1 MNESYRLG
9 EQSII
14 AHLQRLANGASTAE
28 LDVAALPTE
37 LRAVGEQLQKTLAV
51 LQQERQLLERSA
63 YIDSLTNLGNRGG
76 LDRHVDQLWLKGTPF
91 TCAYIDIDH
100 LKHCNDKFGHAEGNR
115 YILGICRALTEAM
128 EHDEMLFR
136 IGGDEFVLVSP
147 TTGEAELEQRLERT
161 RTDLVEATSDGKAP
175 MIASFSFGCSH
186 VDPLAGDTRR
196 QMTMDADRKMYR
208 YKLMHRVQQ
217 PKEDNAP
224 MRPIADQLPCNDR
237 VFQAISMSS
246 ETRYPFILN
255 LDTGES
261 QWSVNAVRDFGL
273 PSQHPYNSLDMWLA
287 RVHPEDRDNV
297 HAELDMVING
307 TWHFH
312 YMQYRVMD
320 ATGAYVLCDCTGYRL
335 DGTDTEPNM
344 YVGMIINRSLADTT
358 DSVTG
363 LGDVHAL
370 VNAIG
375 EMRRVPRE
383 AGFIAIKIDDIAE
396 VNARFGFDAGDRV
409 LAESA
414 ACLMD
419 CSRGKGRL
427 FRSTGPTFVAL
438 FDDLDPEETNAIAE
452 EIERFLGSPVLIGSL
467 EYQPPIRV
475 ATLHLDAVDRQPVSI
490 LNELKALLK
499 EAPQVPGTKLD

>member
-1 MNESYRLG
+1 
-9 EQSII
+9 
-14 AHLQRLANGASTAE
+14 
-28 LDVAALPTE
+28 
-37 LRAVGEQLQKTLAV
+37 
-51 LQQERQLLERSA
+51 
-63 YIDSLTNLGNRGG
+63 
-76 LDRHVDQLWLKGTPF
+76 
-91 TCAYIDIDH
+91 
-100 LKHCNDKFGHAEGNR
+100 
-115 YILGICRALTEAM
+115 
-128 EHDEMLFR
+128 
-136 IGGDEFVLVSP
+136 
-147 TTGEAELEQRLERT
+147 
-161 RTDLVEATSDGKAP
+161 
-175 MIASFSFGCSH
+175 
-186 VDPLAGDTRR
+186 
-196 QMTMDADRKMYR
+196 MTMDADRKMYR

-217 PKEDNAP
+217 PKDNDVP
-224 MRPIADQLPCNDR
+224 QHPIVDQLPCNDR

-261 QWSVNAVRDFGL
+261 QWSVNAVRDFDL

-297 HAELDMVING
+297 RSELDMVVNG
-307 TWHFH
+307 AWHFH

-363 LGDVHAL
+363 LGDIHAL

-375 EMRRVPRE
+375 EMRRVARK
-383 AGFIAIKIDDIAE
+383 ASMVAIKIDDIAQ

-427 FRSTGPTFVAL
+427 FRSTGPMFVAL
-438 FDDLDPEETNAIAE
+438 FDEFDPEEIDAIAE
-452 EIERFLGSPVLIGSL
+452 EIERFLGSPVLLGSF
-467 EYQPPIRV
+467 EYQPPLRV

-490 LNELKALLK
+490 LNELNALIK
-499 EAPQVPGTKLD
+499 EAVQVPGTKLD

>member
-14 AHLQRLANGASTAE
+14 TYLQRLANGVSTAE
-28 LDVAALPTE
+28 LDIAALPTE
-37 LRAVGEQLQKTLAV
+37 LRGIGEQLQKTHAI
-51 LQQERQLLERSA
+51 LQQERQLLERST

-76 LDRHVDQLWLKGTPF
+76 LDHHVDQLWRKGDPF

-100 LKHCNDKFGHAEGNR
+100 LKHCNDIFGHAEGNR
-115 YILGICRALTEAM
+115 YILSICRALSETM
-128 EHDEMLFR
+128 EHDELLFR
-136 IGGDEFVLVSP
+136 IGGDEFVLIAPAASE
-147 TTGEAELEQRLERT
+147 TELEQRLEQT
-161 RTDLVEATSDGKAP
+161 RAGLIETTSDGKAP
-175 MIASFSFGCSH
+175 MIASFSFGCSR
-186 VDPLAGDTRR
+186 VDPLVGDTRR

-217 PKEDNAP
+217 PEDGNTP
-224 MRPIADQLPCNDR
+224 QRPVADHLPCNDR
-237 VFQAISMSS
+237 VFQALSMSS

-297 HAELDMVING
+297 RAELDMVING

-320 ATGAYVLCDCTGYRL
+320 ATEAYVLCDCTGYRL

-363 LGDVHAL
+363 LGDIHAL

-375 EMRRVPRE
+375 EMRRVARK
-383 AGFIAIKIDDIAE
+383 AGLVAIKIDDIAQ

-427 FRSTGPTFVAL
+427 FRSTGPMFVAL
-438 FDDLDPEETNAIAE
+438 FDEFDPEETDAIAE

-490 LNELKALLK
+490 LNELKALLE

>member
-9 EQSII
+9 EQSIVTY
-14 AHLQRLANGASTAE
+14 LQRLANGVSSAE

-37 LRAVGEQLQKTLAV
+37 LRGIGEQLQKTHAI
-51 LQQERQLLERSA
+51 LQQERQLLECSA
-63 YIDSLTNLGNRGG
+63 HIDPLTNLGNRGG
-76 LDRHVDQLWLKGTPF
+76 LDRHADRLWRKGDSF
-91 TCAYIDIDH
+91 TCAYVDIDH
-100 LKHCNDKFGHAEGNR
+100 LKHCNDVFGHAEGNR
-115 YILGICRALTEAM
+115 YILRICRALSETM
-128 EHDEMLFR
+128 EHDELLFR
-136 IGGDEFVLVSP
+136 IGGDEFVLISP
-147 TTGEAELEQRLERT
+147 TTSETELEQRLEQVRT
-161 RTDLVEATSDGKAP
+161 NLIEATSDGKAP
-175 MIASFSFGCSH
+175 MIASFSFGCSR

-217 PKEDNAP
+217 PEGNGTQQHP
-224 MRPIADQLPCNDR
+224 VADRLPCNDR

-261 QWSVNAVRDFGL
+261 QWSVNAVRDFDL
-273 PSQHPYNSLDMWLA
+273 PSQHPFNSVDMWLA

-297 HAELDMVING
+297 RSELDMVVNG
-307 TWHFH
+307 SWHFH

-320 ATGAYVLCDCTGYRL
+320 ATGTYVLCDCTGYRL

-344 YVGMIINRSLADTT
+344 YVGIIINRSLADTT

-375 EMRRVPRE
+375 EMRRVPHE
-383 AGFIAIKIDDIAE
+383 AGFITIKIDDIAK

-414 ACLMD
+414 ACLME

-438 FDDLDPEETNAIAE
+438 FDDLNPEAIDEIAD

-475 ATLHLDAVDRQPVSI
+475 ASLHLDGVDRQPVSI
-490 LNELKALLK
+490 LNELKALLR
-499 EAPQVPGTKLD
+499 EAVQVPGTKLD

>member
-1 MNESYRLG
+1 MNESYRMG

-28 LDVAALPTE
+28 LDVDALPTE

-76 LDRHVDQLWLKGTPF
+76 LDRHVNQLWRKGAPF

-115 YILGICRALTEAM
+115 YILGICRALTETM

-297 HAELDMVING
+297 RAELDMVING

-320 ATGAYVLCDCTGYRL
+320 ATGKYVLCDCTGYRL

-363 LGDVHAL
+363 LGDIHAL

-375 EMRRVPRE
+375 EMRRVARK
-383 AGFIAIKIDDIAE
+383 ASLVAIKIDEIAR

-427 FRSTGPTFVAL
+427 FRSTGPMFVAL
-438 FDDLDPEETNAIAE
+438 FDEFDPEETDAIAE
-452 EIERFLGSPVLIGSL
+452 EIERFLGSPVLFGSF
-467 EYQPPIRV
+467 EYQPPLRV

-490 LNELKALLK
+490 LNELKALLE
-499 EAPQVPGTKLD
+499 EAPQIPGTKLD

>member
-1 MNESYRLG
+1 MNESYRMG

-28 LDVAALPTE
+28 LDVDALPTE

-76 LDRHVDQLWLKGTPF
+76 LDRHVNQLWRKGAPF

-115 YILGICRALTEAM
+115 YILGICRALTETM

-186 VDPLAGDTRR
+186 VDPLAGDSRR

-320 ATGAYVLCDCTGYRL
+320 ATGKYVLCDCTGYRL

-363 LGDVHAL
+363 LGDIHAL

-375 EMRRVPRE
+375 EMRRVARK
-383 AGFIAIKIDDIAE
+383 ASLVAIKIDEIAR

-427 FRSTGPTFVAL
+427 FRSTGPMFVAL
-438 FDDLDPEETNAIAE
+438 FDEFDPEETDAIAE
-452 EIERFLGSPVLIGSL
+452 EIERFLGSPVLFGSF
-467 EYQPPIRV
+467 EYQPPLRV

-490 LNELKALLK
+490 LNELKALLE
-499 EAPQVPGTKLD
+499 EAPQVPGTRLD

>member
-1 MNESYRLG
+1 
-9 EQSII
+9 
-14 AHLQRLANGASTAE
+14 
-28 LDVAALPTE
+28 
-37 LRAVGEQLQKTLAV
+37 
-51 LQQERQLLERSA
+51 
-63 YIDSLTNLGNRGG
+63 
-76 LDRHVDQLWLKGTPF
+76 
-91 TCAYIDIDH
+91 
-100 LKHCNDKFGHAEGNR
+100 
-115 YILGICRALTEAM
+115 
-128 EHDEMLFR
+128 MLFR

-147 TTGEAELEQRLERT
+147 TTSEAELEQRLERV
-161 RTDLVEATSDGKAP
+161 RTDLIEATSDDKVL
-175 MIASFSFGCSH
+175 MISSFSFGCSR
-186 VDPLAGDTRR
+186 VNPLAGDSRR

-217 PKEDNAP
+217 PEKDDALQ
-224 MRPIADQLPCNDR
+224 RPIVDQLPCNDR

-261 QWSVNAVRDFGL
+261 QWSINAVRDFNL
-273 PSQHPYNSLDMWLA
+273 SSQHPFNSVDMWLV

-297 HAELDMVING
+297 RVELDMVING

-320 ATGAYVLCDCTGYRL
+320 ATGTYALCDCTGYRL

-344 YVGMIINRSLADTT
+344 YVGIIINRSLADTT

-363 LGDVHAL
+363 LGDINAL

-375 EMRRVPRE
+375 EMRRVARE
-383 AGFIAIKIDDIAE
+383 AGFIAIKVDDISE
-396 VNARFGFDAGDRV
+396 VKARFGFDAGDRV

-414 ACLMD
+414 ACLME

-427 FRSTGPTFVAL
+427 FRSTGPTFMAL
-438 FDDLDPEETNAIAE
+438 FDDFDPEETDAIAD
-452 EIERFLGSPVLIGSL
+452 EIERFLGSPVLIGPL
-467 EYQPPIRV
+467 EYQPPIRM
-475 ATLHLDAVDRQPVSI
+475 ATLHLDGVDRQPVSI

>member
-9 EQSII
+9 EQSIVTY
-14 AHLQRLANGASTAE
+14 LQRLANGVSSAE

-37 LRAVGEQLQKTLAV
+37 LRGIGEQLQKTHAI
-51 LQQERQLLERSA
+51 LQQERQLLECSA
-63 YIDSLTNLGNRGG
+63 HIDPLTNLGNRGG
-76 LDRHVDQLWLKGTPF
+76 LDHHADRLWRKGDPF
-91 TCAYIDIDH
+91 TCAYVDIDH
-100 LKHCNDKFGHAEGNR
+100 LKHCNDVFGHAEGNR
-115 YILGICRALTEAM
+115 YILRICRALSETM
-128 EHDEMLFR
+128 EHDELLFR
-136 IGGDEFVLVSP
+136 IGGDEFVLISP
-147 TTGEAELEQRLERT
+147 TTSETELEQRLEQVRT
-161 RTDLVEATSDGKAP
+161 NLIEATSDGKAP
-175 MIASFSFGCSH
+175 MIASFSFGCSR

-217 PKEDNAP
+217 PEGNGTQQ
-224 MRPIADQLPCNDR
+224 RPVADRLPCNDR

-261 QWSVNAVRDFGL
+261 QWSVNAVRDFDL
-273 PSQHPYNSLDMWLA
+273 PSQHPFNSVDMWLA

-297 HAELDMVING
+297 RSELDMVVNG
-307 TWHFH
+307 SWHFH

-320 ATGAYVLCDCTGYRL
+320 ATGTYVLCDCTGYRL

-344 YVGMIINRSLADTT
+344 YVGIIINRSLADTT

-370 VNAIG
+370 INAIG
-375 EMRRVPRE
+375 EMRRVPHE
-383 AGFIAIKIDDIAE
+383 AGFITIKIDDIAK

-414 ACLMD
+414 ACLME

-427 FRSTGPTFVAL
+427 FRSMGPTFVAL
-438 FDDLDPEETNAIAE
+438 FDDLNPKAIDEIAD

-467 EYQPPIRV
+467 EYQPPLRV
-475 ATLHLDAVDRQPVSI
+475 ATLHLDGVDRQPVSI
-490 LNELKALLK
+490 LNELKALLR
-499 EAPQVPGTKLD
+499 EAVQVPGTKLD

>member
-1 MNESYRLG
+1 MNESYRMG

-28 LDVAALPTE
+28 LDVDALPTE

-76 LDRHVDQLWLKGTPF
+76 LDRHVNQLWRQGVPF

-115 YILGICRALTEAM
+115 YILGICHALTETM
-128 EHDEMLFR
+128 EHDDLLFR

-186 VDPLAGDTRR
+186 VDPLAGDSRR

-261 QWSVNAVRDFGL
+261 QWSVNAVRDFDL
-273 PSQHPYNSLDMWLA
+273 PSQHPFNSVDMWLA
-287 RVHPEDRDNV
+287 RVHPEDCDNV
-297 HAELDMVING
+297 RAELDMVING

-320 ATGAYVLCDCTGYRL
+320 ATGKYVLCDCTGYRL

-344 YVGMIINRSLADTT
+344 YVGTIINRSLADTT

-383 AGFIAIKIDDIAE
+383 AGFIAIKVDDIAE

>member
-14 AHLQRLANGASTAE
+14 AHLQRLANGTSTAE

-37 LRAVGEQLQKTLAV
+37 LRSIGEQLQKTLAV

-63 YIDSLTNLGNRGG
+63 YVDSLTNLGNRGG

-363 LGDVHAL
+363 LVDVHAL

>member
-1 MNESYRLG
+1 MNELYRLG
-9 EQSII
+9 EQSIV
-14 AHLQRLANGASTAE
+14 AYLQRLANGVSTAE
-28 LDVAALPTE
+28 LNVAALPTE
-37 LRAVGEQLQKTLAV
+37 LRGIGEQLQKTHAI

-63 YIDSLTNLGNRGG
+63 YIDPLTSLGNRGG
-76 LDRHVDQLWLKGTPF
+76 FDRHVQRLWQKCAPF

-100 LKHCNDKFGHAEGNR
+100 LKHCNDVFGHAEGNR
-115 YILGICRALTEAM
+115 YILRICRVLSQMM
-128 EHDEMLFR
+128 EHDDMLFR
-136 IGGDEFVLVSP
+136 VGGDEFILVSP
-147 TTGEAELEQRLERT
+147 TTGETELDQRLEQT
-161 RTDLVEATSDGKAP
+161 RSNLIDATSHGKTS
-175 MIASFSFGCSH
+175 MIASFSFGCSQ
-186 VDPLAGDTRR
+186 VNPLAGDSLR

-217 PKEDNAP
+217 PDETALQ
-224 MRPIADQLPCNDR
+224 RPAFDATLCNDR
-237 VFQAISMSS
+237 VFQALSMSTD
-246 ETRYPFILN
+246 TRYPFILN

-261 QWSVNAVRDFGL
+261 QWSVNAVRDFDL
-273 PSQHPYNSLDMWLA
+273 PSQHPYNSVDMWLA

-297 HAELDMVING
+297 RAELDMVMNG

-320 ATGAYVLCDCTGYRL
+320 ASGKYVLCDCTGYRL
-335 DGTDTEPNM
+335 DGTDSEPNA
-344 YVGMIINRSLADTT
+344 YVGTIINRSLADTT

-370 VNAIG
+370 VGAIG
-375 EMRRVPRE
+375 EMRRVARE
-383 AGFIAIKIDDIAE
+383 AGFITVKVDDIAK

-409 LAESA
+409 LAETA
-414 ACLMD
+414 ACLVE

-438 FDDLDPEETNAIAE
+438 FDNVDPRETDEIAD

-475 ATLHLDAVDRQPVSI
+475 ATLHLDNVDRQPVSI
-490 LNELKALLK
+490 LTELNVLLE
-499 EAPQVPGTKLD
+499 EAVQVPGTKLD

>member
-37 LRAVGEQLQKTLAV
+37 LRAVGEQLQKTLAI

-63 YIDSLTNLGNRGG
+63 YIDPLTNLGNRGG
-76 LDRHVDQLWLKGTPF
+76 LDHHVDQLWRKGDPF

-100 LKHCNDKFGHAEGNR
+100 LKHCNDIFGHAEGNR
-115 YILGICRALTEAM
+115 YILSICRALSETM
-128 EHDEMLFR
+128 EHDELLFR
-136 IGGDEFVLVSP
+136 IGGDEFVLISP
-147 TTGEAELEQRLERT
+147 TTSETELEQRLEQVRT
-161 RTDLVEATSDGKAP
+161 NLIEATSDGKAP
-175 MIASFSFGCSH
+175 MIASFSFGCSS
-186 VDPLAGDTRR
+186 VNPLAGDTRR

-217 PKEDNAP
+217 PEGDGAQQH
-224 MRPIADQLPCNDR
+224 PIADHLPCNDR

-261 QWSVNAVRDFGL
+261 QWSVNAVRDFDL
-273 PSQHPYNSLDMWLA
+273 PSQHPFNSVEMWLA

-297 HAELDMVING
+297 RSELDMVVNG
-307 TWHFH
+307 SWHFH

-320 ATGAYVLCDCTGYRL
+320 ATGTYVLCDCTGYRL

-344 YVGMIINRSLADTT
+344 YVGIIINRSLADTT

-375 EMRRVPRE
+375 EMRRVPRQ
-383 AGFIAIKIDDIAE
+383 AGFITIKIDDVGD

-414 ACLMD
+414 ACLVE

-438 FDDLDPEETNAIAE
+438 FDDLDPDAIDEIAD

-475 ATLHLDAVDRQPVSI
+475 ATLHLDGVDRQPVSI
-490 LNELKALLK
+490 LNELNALIK
-499 EAPQVPGTKLD
+499 EAPQVPGTMLD

>member
-9 EQSII
+9 EQLII
-14 AHLQRLANGASTAE
+14 AYLQRLANGISTAE
-28 LDVAALPTE
+28 LDVAALPAE
-37 LRAVGEQLQKTLAV
+37 LRAVGEQLQKTHAI
-51 LQQERQLLERSA
+51 LQQERQLLERNA
-63 YIDSLTNLGNRGG
+63 YIDPLTNLGNRSG
-76 LDRHVDQLWLKGTPF
+76 LDRHVEQLWRKGDPF

-100 LKHCNDKFGHAEGNR
+100 LKHCNDRFGHAEGNR
-115 YILGICRALTEAM
+115 YILSICRTLSETM

-136 IGGDEFVLVSP
+136 IGGDEFVLISLSANE
-147 TTGEAELEQRLERT
+147 TELEQRLEQVRAG
-161 RTDLVEATSDGKAP
+161 LIEANSDGKAP
-175 MIASFSFGCSH
+175 MIASFSFGCSR

-217 PKEDNAP
+217 PENNDAP
-224 MRPIADQLPCNDR
+224 QRPIVDQLPCNDR

-261 QWSVNAVRDFGL
+261 QWSVNAVRDFDL
-273 PSQHPYNSLDMWLA
+273 PSQHPFNSLDMWLA

-297 HAELDMVING
+297 RAELDMVING

-312 YMQYRVMD
+312 YMQYRVID
-320 ATGAYVLCDCTGYRL
+320 ATGKYALCDCTGYRL
-335 DGTDTEPNM
+335 DGTDTEPSM
-344 YVGMIINRSLADTT
+344 YVGIIVNRSLADTT

-370 VNAIG
+370 
-375 EMRRVPRE
+375 
-383 AGFIAIKIDDIAE
+383 

-438 FDDLDPEETNAIAE
+438 FDELGPEAIDE
-452 EIERFLGSPVLIGSL
+452 ITSDIERFLGSPVLIGSL

-475 ATLHLDAVDRQPVSI
+475 ATLHLNSVDRQPVSI
-490 LNELKALLK
+490 LNELKALLGK
-499 EAPQVPGTKLD
+499 AVQVPGTKLD

>member
-1 MNESYRLG
+1 MNESYRMG

-28 LDVAALPTE
+28 LDVDALPTE

-76 LDRHVDQLWLKGTPF
+76 LDRHVNQLWRKGAPF

-115 YILGICRALTEAM
+115 YILGICRALTETM

-261 QWSVNAVRDFGL
+261 QWSINAVRDFDL

-297 HAELDMVING
+297 RSELDMVVNG
-307 TWHFH
+307 AWHFH

-363 LGDVHAL
+363 LGDIHAL
-370 VNAIG
+370 VNTIG
-375 EMRRVPRE
+375 EMHRVARK
-383 AGFIAIKIDDIAE
+383 ASLVAIKIDEIAR

-438 FDDLDPEETNAIAE
+438 FDEFDPEEIDAIAG

>member
-9 EQSII
+9 EQAII
-14 AHLQRLANGASTAE
+14 THLQRLANGASTDK
-28 LDVAALPTE
+28 LDIAALPTE
-37 LRAVGEQLQKTLAV
+37 LRAIGEQLQKTLAI
-51 LQQERQLLERSA
+51 LQQERELLERSA
-63 YIDSLTNLGNRGG
+63 HIDSLTNLGNRGG

-91 TCAYIDIDH
+91 TCAYINIDH
-100 LKHCNDKFGHAEGNR
+100 LKHCNDRFGHAEGNR
-115 YILGICRALTEAM
+115 YILSICRALTETM
-128 EHDEMLFR
+128 EHDELLFR

-147 TTGEAELEQRLERT
+147 TTDETELEQRLERT
-161 RTDLVEATSDGKAP
+161 RADLIEATSDDKAP
-175 MIASFSFGCSH
+175 MISSFSFGCSR

-217 PKEDNAP
+217 PKDSDAP
-224 MRPIADQLPCNDR
+224 QHPIAEQFPCNDR

-261 QWSVNAVRDFGL
+261 QWSVNAVRDFDL
-273 PSQHPYNSLDMWLA
+273 PSQHPYHSVEMWLA

-297 HAELDMVING
+297 RAELDMVASG

-320 ATGAYVLCDCTGYRL
+320 ATGKYALCDCTGHRL

-344 YVGMIINRSLADTT
+344 YVGIIINRSLADAT

-363 LGDVHAL
+363 LGDIHAQI
-370 VNAIG
+370 NAIG
-375 EMRRVPRE
+375 EMRRVARK
-383 AGFIAIKIDDIAE
+383 AGFIAIKVDDIAE

-438 FDDLDPEETNAIAE
+438 FDELGPEAIDELAS

-475 ATLHLDAVDRQPVSI
+475 ATLHLDGVDRQPVSI
-490 LNELKALLK
+490 LNELKARLK

>member
-1 MNESYRLG
+1 MNESYRMG

-28 LDVAALPTE
+28 LDVDALPTE

-76 LDRHVDQLWLKGTPF
+76 LDRHVNQLWRKGTPF

-217 PKEDNAP
+217 PKDNDVP
-224 MRPIADQLPCNDR
+224 QHPIVDQLPCNDR

-261 QWSVNAVRDFGL
+261 QWSVNAVRDFDL
-273 PSQHPYNSLDMWLA
+273 PSQHPFNSVDMWLA

-297 HAELDMVING
+297 RAELDMVING

-320 ATGAYVLCDCTGYRL
+320 ATGAYALCDCTGYRL

-344 YVGMIINRSLADTT
+344 YVGIIINRSLADTT

-363 LGDVHAL
+363 LGDIHAL

-375 EMRRVPRE
+375 EMRRVARK
-383 AGFIAIKIDDIAE
+383 ASMVAIKIDDIAQ

-427 FRSTGPTFVAL
+427 FRSTGPMFVAL
-438 FDDLDPEETNAIAE
+438 FDEFDPEEIDAIAE

-467 EYQPPIRV
+467 EYQPPLHV

-490 LNELKALLK
+490 LNELKALLGK
-499 EAPQVPGTKLD
+499 VVQVSGTKLD

>member
-1 MNESYRLG
+1 MNESYRMG

-28 LDVAALPTE
+28 LDVDALPTE

-76 LDRHVDQLWLKGTPF
+76 LDRHVNQLWRKGAPF

-115 YILGICRALTEAM
+115 YILGICRALTETM

-261 QWSVNAVRDFGL
+261 QWSINAVRDFDL

-297 HAELDMVING
+297 RAELDMVING

-320 ATGAYVLCDCTGYRL
+320 ATGKYVLCDCTGYRL
-335 DGTDTEPNM
+335 DGTDTEPSM
-344 YVGMIINRSLADTT
+344 YVGTIINRSLADTT

-375 EMRRVPRE
+375 EMRRVARE
-383 AGFIAIKIDDIAE
+383 AGFIAIKVDDIAE

-427 FRSTGPTFVAL
+427 FRSTGPMFVAL
-438 FDDLDPEETNAIAE
+438 FDELGPEAIDELAN

-475 ATLHLDAVDRQPVSI
+475 ATLHLNSVDRQPVSI
-490 LNELKALLK
+490 LNELKALLGK
-499 EAPQVPGTKLD
+499 AVQVPGTKLD

>member
-14 AHLQRLANGASTAE
+14 AHLQRLANGTSTAE

-37 LRAVGEQLQKTLAV
+37 LRSIGEQLQKTLAV

-63 YIDSLTNLGNRGG
+63 YVDSLTNLGNRGG

-320 ATGAYVLCDCTGYRL
+320 ATGKYVLCDCTGYRL

-344 YVGMIINRSLADTT
+344 YVGTIINRSLADTT

-383 AGFIAIKIDDIAE
+383 AGFIAIKVDDIAE

>member
-9 EQSII
+9 EQSIV
-14 AHLQRLANGASTAE
+14 AYLQRLANGVSTAE
-28 LDVAALPTE
+28 LDVATLPAE
-37 LRAVGEQLQKTLAV
+37 LRGIGEQLQKTHAI
-51 LQQERQLLERSA
+51 LQQERQLLEHSA
-63 YIDSLTNLGNRGG
+63 HIDPLTNLGNRDG
-76 LDRHVDQLWLKGTPF
+76 LDRHADRLWRKGDPF

-100 LKHCNDKFGHAEGNR
+100 LKHCNDIFGHAEGNR
-115 YILGICRALTEAM
+115 YILRICRSLSETT
-128 EHDEMLFR
+128 EHDELLFR
-136 IGGDEFVLVSP
+136 IGGDEFVLISANASE
-147 TTGEAELEQRLERT
+147 TELEQRLEQVRT
-161 RTDLVEATSDGKAP
+161 NLIEATSDGKAP
-175 MIASFSFGCSH
+175 MIASFSFGCSS
-186 VDPLAGDTRR
+186 VNPLAGDTRR

-217 PKEDNAP
+217 PEGDGTQQH
-224 MRPIADQLPCNDR
+224 PIADHLPCNDR

-261 QWSVNAVRDFGL
+261 QWSVNAVRDFDL
-273 PSQHPYNSLDMWLA
+273 PSQHPFNSVDMWLA

-297 HAELDMVING
+297 RSELDMVVNG
-307 TWHFH
+307 SWHFH

-320 ATGAYVLCDCTGYRL
+320 ATGKYVLCDCTGYRL

-344 YVGMIINRSLADTT
+344 YVGIIINRSLADTT

-375 EMRRVPRE
+375 EMRRVPHE
-383 AGFIAIKIDDIAE
+383 AGFIAIKIDDIAK

-414 ACLMD
+414 ACLME

-438 FDDLDPEETNAIAE
+438 FDDLDPGAIDEVAD

-475 ATLHLDAVDRQPVSI
+475 ATLHLDGVDRQPVPI
-490 LNELKALLK
+490 LNELNALLK

>member
-1 MNESYRLG
+1 MNESYRMG

-28 LDVAALPTE
+28 LDVDALPTE

-76 LDRHVDQLWLKGTPF
+76 LDRHVNQLWRKGAPF

-115 YILGICRALTEAM
+115 YILGICRALTETM

-161 RTDLVEATSDGKAP
+161 RTDLVEATSHGKAP

-186 VDPLAGDTRR
+186 VDPLAGDSRR

-217 PKEDNAP
+217 PKDNDVP
-224 MRPIADQLPCNDR
+224 QHPIVDQLPCNDR

-261 QWSVNAVRDFGL
+261 QWSVNAVRDFDL
-273 PSQHPYNSLDMWLA
+273 PSQHPFNSVDMWLA

-363 LGDVHAL
+363 LGDIHAL

-375 EMRRVPRE
+375 EMRRVARK
-383 AGFIAIKIDDIAE
+383 ASLVAIKIDEIAR

-427 FRSTGPTFVAL
+427 FRSTGPMFVAL
-438 FDDLDPEETNAIAE
+438 FDEFDPEETDAIAE
-452 EIERFLGSPVLIGSL
+452 EIERFLGSPVLFGSF
-467 EYQPPIRV
+467 EYQPPLRV

-490 LNELKALLK
+490 LNELKALLE

>member
-14 AHLQRLANGASTAE
+14 AHLQRLGNGVSTAE

-37 LRAVGEQLQKTLAV
+37 LRAIGEQLQKTFAI

-76 LDRHVDQLWLKGTPF
+76 LDLHADQLWRKGTPF

-100 LKHCNDKFGHAEGNR
+100 LKHCNDTFGHAEGNR
-115 YILGICRALTEAM
+115 YILGICRALTETM
-128 EHDEMLFR
+128 KHDELLFR
-136 IGGDEFVLVSP
+136 IGGDEFVLLSP
-147 TTGEAELEQRLERT
+147 EADESELERRLKRRRT
-161 RTDLVEATSDGKAP
+161 EIIEATSDGKAP
-175 MIASFSFGCSH
+175 MIASFSFGCSR
-186 VDPLAGDTRR
+186 VDPLAGDTRH

-208 YKLMHRVQQ
+208 YKLMNRVQQ
-217 PKEDNAP
+217 PKEDSAP
-224 MRPIADQLPCNDR
+224 QRPIADQPLCNDR
-237 VFQAISMSS
+237 VFQAICMSS

-261 QWSVNAVRDFGL
+261 QWSVNAVRDFNL
-273 PSQHPYNSLDMWLA
+273 PSQHPYNSLDIWLA

-297 HAELDMVING
+297 RTELDMVLNG

-320 ATGAYVLCDCTGYRL
+320 ATGKYVLCDCTGYRL

-344 YVGMIINRSLADTT
+344 YVGIIINRSLADTT

-363 LGDVHAL
+363 LGDIHAL

-375 EMRRVPRE
+375 EMRRVVRE
-383 AGFIAIKIDDIAE
+383 AGFVAIKIDDIDQ

-427 FRSTGPTFVAL
+427 FRSTGPMFVAL
-438 FDDLDPEETNAIAE
+438 FDNLGSEETDAIAD
-452 EIERFLGSPVLIGSL
+452 EIERFLGSPVLFGSF
-467 EYQPPIRV
+467 EYQPPLRV
-475 ATLHLDAVDRQPVSI
+475 ATLHLDGVDRQPVSI
-490 LNELKALLK
+490 LNELKALLGK
-499 EAPQVPGTKLD
+499 AVQVPGTKLD

>member
-37 LRAVGEQLQKTLAV
+37 LRAIGEQLQKTLAV

-76 LDRHVDQLWLKGTPF
+76 LDHHVDQLWLKGTPF

-297 HAELDMVING
+297 RAELDMVING

-363 LGDVHAL
+363 LGDIHAL

-375 EMRRVPRE
+375 EMRRVARK
-383 AGFIAIKIDDIAE
+383 ASLVAIKIDEIAR

-427 FRSTGPTFVAL
+427 FRSTGPMFVAL
-438 FDDLDPEETNAIAE
+438 FDEFDPEETDAIAE
-452 EIERFLGSPVLIGSL
+452 EIERFLGSPVLFGSF
-467 EYQPPIRV
+467 EYQPPLRV

-490 LNELKALLK
+490 LNELKALLE

>member
-1 MNESYRLG
+1 MNESYRMG

-28 LDVAALPTE
+28 LDVDALPTE

-76 LDRHVDQLWLKGTPF
+76 LDRHVNQLWRKGVPF

-115 YILGICRALTEAM
+115 YILGICHALTETM
-128 EHDEMLFR
+128 EHDGLLFR

-186 VDPLAGDTRR
+186 VDPLAGDSRR

-261 QWSVNAVRDFGL
+261 QWSVNAVRDFDL
-273 PSQHPYNSLDMWLA
+273 PSQHPFNSVDMWLA
-287 RVHPEDRDNV
+287 RVHPEDCDNV
-297 HAELDMVING
+297 RAELDMVING

-320 ATGAYVLCDCTGYRL
+320 ATGKYVLCDCTGYRL

-344 YVGMIINRSLADTT
+344 YVGTIINRSLADTT

-383 AGFIAIKIDDIAE
+383 AGFIAIKVDDIAE

>member
-1 MNESYRLG
+1 
-9 EQSII
+9 
-14 AHLQRLANGASTAE
+14 
-28 LDVAALPTE
+28 
-37 LRAVGEQLQKTLAV
+37 
-51 LQQERQLLERSA
+51 
-63 YIDSLTNLGNRGG
+63 
-76 LDRHVDQLWLKGTPF
+76 
-91 TCAYIDIDH
+91 
-100 LKHCNDKFGHAEGNR
+100 
-115 YILGICRALTEAM
+115 
-128 EHDEMLFR
+128 MLFR

-147 TTGEAELEQRLERT
+147 TTSEAELEQRLERV
-161 RTDLVEATSDGKAP
+161 RTDLIEATSDDKVL
-175 MIASFSFGCSH
+175 MISSFSFGCSR
-186 VDPLAGDTRR
+186 VNPLAGDSRR

-217 PKEDNAP
+217 PEKDDALQ
-224 MRPIADQLPCNDR
+224 RPIVDQLPCNDR

-261 QWSVNAVRDFGL
+261 QWSINAVRDFNL
-273 PSQHPYNSLDMWLA
+273 SSQHPFNSVDMWLV

-297 HAELDMVING
+297 RVELDMVING

-320 ATGAYVLCDCTGYRL
+320 ATGTYALCDCTGYRL

-344 YVGMIINRSLADTT
+344 YVGIIINRSLADTT

-363 LGDVHAL
+363 LGDINAL

-375 EMRRVPRE
+375 EMRRVARE
-383 AGFIAIKIDDIAE
+383 AGFIAIKVDDISE

-414 ACLMD
+414 ACLME

-427 FRSTGPTFVAL
+427 FRSTGPTFMAL
-438 FDDLDPEETNAIAE
+438 FDDFDPEETDAIAD
-452 EIERFLGSPVLIGSL
+452 EIERFLGSPVLIGPL
-467 EYQPPIRV
+467 EYQPPIRM
-475 ATLHLDAVDRQPVSI
+475 ATLHLDGVDRQPVSI

>member
-1 MNESYRLG
+1 MNKSYRLG

-14 AHLQRLANGASTAE
+14 AHLQRLGNGASTAE
-28 LDVAALPTE
+28 LDVAALPKE
-37 LRAVGEQLQKTLAV
+37 LRAVGEQLQKTLAI

-63 YIDSLTNLGNRGG
+63 YMDSLTNLGNRGG
-76 LDRHVDQLWLKGTPF
+76 LDLHVDQLWRKGTPF

-100 LKHCNDKFGHAEGNR
+100 LKHCNDRFGHAEGNR
-115 YILGICRALTEAM
+115 YILSICRALTETM
-128 EHDEMLFR
+128 KHDDALFR

-147 TTGEAELEQRLERT
+147 AADEVELEQRLERT
-161 RTDLVEATSDGKAP
+161 RADLIEATSDGKAP
-175 MIASFSFGCSH
+175 MIASFSFGCSR
-186 VDPLAGDTRR
+186 VDPLAGDTRH

-217 PKEDNAP
+217 PKEDNASP
-224 MRPIADQLPCNDR
+224 RPIASQLPCNDR

-261 QWSVNAVRDFGL
+261 QWSVNAVRDFDL
-273 PSQHPYNSLDMWLA
+273 PSQHPYNSLNIWLA
-287 RVHPEDRDNV
+287 RVHPEDRDSV
-297 HAELDMVING
+297 RTELDMVVNG

-320 ATGAYVLCDCTGYRL
+320 ATGNYALCDCTGYRL
-335 DGTDTEPNM
+335 DATDTEPNM
-344 YVGMIINRSLADTT
+344 YVGIVINRSLADTT

-363 LGDVHAL
+363 LGDIHAL

-375 EMRRVPRE
+375 EMRRVARE
-383 AGFIAIKIDDIAE
+383 AGFVAIKIDDIAQ

-427 FRSTGPTFVAL
+427 FRSTGPMFVAL
-438 FDDLDPEETNAIAE
+438 FDNFGPEETDAIAD
-452 EIERFLGSPVLIGSL
+452 EIERFLGSPVLFGSF
-467 EYQPPIRV
+467 EYQPPLRV

>member
-9 EQSII
+9 EQSIV
-14 AHLQRLANGASTAE
+14 AYLQRLANGVSTAE
-28 LDVAALPTE
+28 LDVATLPAE
-37 LRAVGEQLQKTLAV
+37 LRGIGEQLQKTHAI

-63 YIDSLTNLGNRGG
+63 HIDPLTNLGNRDG
-76 LDRHVDQLWLKGTPF
+76 LDRHADRLWRKGDPF

-100 LKHCNDKFGHAEGNR
+100 LKHCNDIFGHAEGNR
-115 YILGICRALTEAM
+115 YILRICRSLSETM
-128 EHDEMLFR
+128 EHDELLFR
-136 IGGDEFVLVSP
+136 IGGDEFVLISANASE
-147 TTGEAELEQRLERT
+147 TELEQRLERV
-161 RTDLVEATSDGKAP
+161 RADLIEATSDGKAP
-175 MIASFSFGCSH
+175 MIASFSFGCSS
-186 VDPLAGDTRR
+186 VNPLAGDTRR

-217 PKEDNAP
+217 PEGDGTQQH
-224 MRPIADQLPCNDR
+224 PIADHLPCNDR

-261 QWSVNAVRDFGL
+261 QWSVNAVRDFDL
-273 PSQHPYNSLDMWLA
+273 PSQHPFNSVDMWLA

-297 HAELDMVING
+297 RSELDMVVNG
-307 TWHFH
+307 SWHFH

-320 ATGAYVLCDCTGYRL
+320 ATGKYVLCDCTGYRL

-344 YVGMIINRSLADTT
+344 YVGIIINRSLADTT

-375 EMRRVPRE
+375 EMRHVPHE
-383 AGFIAIKIDDIAE
+383 AGFIAIKIDDIAK

-414 ACLMD
+414 ACLME

-438 FDDLDPEETNAIAE
+438 FDDLDPGAIDEVAD

-475 ATLHLDAVDRQPVSI
+475 ATLHLDGVDRQPVPI
-490 LNELKALLK
+490 LNELNALLK

>member
-28 LDVAALPTE
+28 LDVDALPTE

-76 LDRHVDQLWLKGTPF
+76 LDHHVDQLWLKGAPF

-115 YILGICRALTEAM
+115 YILGICRALTETM
-128 EHDEMLFR
+128 EHDDLLFR

-186 VDPLAGDTRR
+186 VDPLAGDSRR

-217 PKEDNAP
+217 PKDNDVP
-224 MRPIADQLPCNDR
+224 QHPIVDQLPCNDR

-261 QWSVNAVRDFGL
+261 QWSVNAVRDFDL
-273 PSQHPYNSLDMWLA
+273 PSQHPFNSVDMWLA

-297 HAELDMVING
+297 RAELDMVING

-320 ATGAYVLCDCTGYRL
+320 ATGAYALCDCTGYRL

-344 YVGMIINRSLADTT
+344 YVGTIINRSLADTT

-383 AGFIAIKIDDIAE
+383 AGFIAIKVDDIAE

-452 EIERFLGSPVLIGSL
+452 EIEQFLGSPVLIGSL
-467 EYQPPIRV
+467 EYQPPLRV

-490 LNELKALLK
+490 LNELKALLE

>member
-1 MNESYRLG
+1 
-9 EQSII
+9 
-14 AHLQRLANGASTAE
+14 
-28 LDVAALPTE
+28 
-37 LRAVGEQLQKTLAV
+37 
-51 LQQERQLLERSA
+51 
-63 YIDSLTNLGNRGG
+63 
-76 LDRHVDQLWLKGTPF
+76 
-91 TCAYIDIDH
+91 
-100 LKHCNDKFGHAEGNR
+100 
-115 YILGICRALTEAM
+115 
-128 EHDEMLFR
+128 MLFR

-147 TTGEAELEQRLERT
+147 TTSEAELEQRLERV
-161 RTDLVEATSDGKAP
+161 RTDLIEATSDDKAL
-175 MIASFSFGCSH
+175 MISSFSFGCSR
-186 VDPLAGDTRR
+186 VNPLAGDSRR

-217 PKEDNAP
+217 PEKDDAP
-224 MRPIADQLPCNDR
+224 QRPIVDQLPCNDR

-261 QWSVNAVRDFGL
+261 QWSVNAVRDFNL
-273 PSQHPYNSLDMWLA
+273 SSQHPFNSVDMWLA

-297 HAELDMVING
+297 RVELDMVING

-320 ATGAYVLCDCTGYRL
+320 ATGTYALCDCTGYRL

-344 YVGMIINRSLADTT
+344 YVGIIINRSLADTT

-375 EMRRVPRE
+375 EMRHVPHE
-383 AGFIAIKIDDIAE
+383 AGFIAIKVDDIAE

-414 ACLMD
+414 ACLME

-438 FDDLDPEETNAIAE
+438 FDDFDPEETDAIAD
-452 EIERFLGSPVLIGSL
+452 EIERFLGSPVLIGPL

-475 ATLHLDAVDRQPVSI
+475 TTLHLDGVDRQPVSI
-490 LNELKALLK
+490 LNELKALLGK
-499 EAPQVPGTKLD
+499 AVQVPGAKLD

>member
-1 MNESYRLG
+1 M
-9 EQSII
+9 
-14 AHLQRLANGASTAE
+14 
-28 LDVAALPTE
+28 
-37 LRAVGEQLQKTLAV
+37 RAC
-51 LQQERQLLERSA
+51 
-63 YIDSLTNLGNRGG
+63 
-76 LDRHVDQLWLKGTPF
+76 WLKWVGRDWSIS
-91 TCAYIDIDH
+91 ADYIW
-100 LKHCNDKFGHAEGNR
+100 
-115 YILGICRALTEAM
+115 
-128 EHDEMLFR
+128 
-136 IGGDEFVLVSP
+136 
-147 TTGEAELEQRLERT
+147 
-161 RTDLVEATSDGKAP
+161 
-175 MIASFSFGCSH
+175 
-186 VDPLAGDTRR
+186 
-196 QMTMDADRKMYR
+196 
-208 YKLMHRVQQ
+208 
-217 PKEDNAP
+217 
-224 MRPIADQLPCNDR
+224 
-237 VFQAISMSS
+237 
-246 ETRYPFILN
+246 LN
-255 LDTGES
+255 YSGA
-261 QWSVNAVRDFGL
+261 N
-273 PSQHPYNSLDMWLA
+273 
-287 RVHPEDRDNV
+287 
-297 HAELDMVING
+297 NG

-320 ATGAYVLCDCTGYRL
+320 ATGAYALCDCTGYRL

-344 YVGMIINRSLADTT
+344 YVGIIINRSLADTT

-363 LGDVHAL
+363 LGDIHAL

-375 EMRRVPRE
+375 EMRRVARE
-383 AGFIAIKIDDIAE
+383 AGFIAIKVDDIAE

-438 FDDLDPEETNAIAE
+438 FDELGPEAIDELAD

>member
-1 MNESYRLG
+1 
-9 EQSII
+9 
-14 AHLQRLANGASTAE
+14 
-28 LDVAALPTE
+28 
-37 LRAVGEQLQKTLAV
+37 
-51 LQQERQLLERSA
+51 
-63 YIDSLTNLGNRGG
+63 
-76 LDRHVDQLWLKGTPF
+76 
-91 TCAYIDIDH
+91 
-100 LKHCNDKFGHAEGNR
+100 
-115 YILGICRALTEAM
+115 
-128 EHDEMLFR
+128 MLFR

-147 TTGEAELEQRLERT
+147 TTSEAELEQRLERV
-161 RTDLVEATSDGKAP
+161 RTDLIEATSDDKAL
-175 MIASFSFGCSH
+175 MISSFSFGCSR
-186 VDPLAGDTRR
+186 VNPLAGDSRR

-217 PKEDNAP
+217 PEKDDAP
-224 MRPIADQLPCNDR
+224 QRPIVDQLPCNDR

-261 QWSVNAVRDFGL
+261 QWSVNAVRDFNL
-273 PSQHPYNSLDMWLA
+273 SSQHPFNSVDMWLA

-297 HAELDMVING
+297 RVELDMVING

-320 ATGAYVLCDCTGYRL
+320 ATGTYALCDCTGYRL

-344 YVGMIINRSLADTT
+344 YVGIIINRSLADTT

-375 EMRRVPRE
+375 EMRHVPHE
-383 AGFIAIKIDDIAE
+383 AGFIAIKVDDIAE

-414 ACLMD
+414 TCLMD

-438 FDDLDPEETNAIAE
+438 FDDFDPEETDAIAD
-452 EIERFLGSPVLIGSL
+452 EIERFLGSPVLIGPL

-475 ATLHLDAVDRQPVSI
+475 ATLHLDSVDRQPVSI
-490 LNELKALLK
+490 LNELKALLGK
-499 EAPQVPGTKLD
+499 AVQVPGTKLD

>member
-1 MNESYRLG
+1 
-9 EQSII
+9 
-14 AHLQRLANGASTAE
+14 
-28 LDVAALPTE
+28 
-37 LRAVGEQLQKTLAV
+37 
-51 LQQERQLLERSA
+51 
-63 YIDSLTNLGNRGG
+63 
-76 LDRHVDQLWLKGTPF
+76 
-91 TCAYIDIDH
+91 
-100 LKHCNDKFGHAEGNR
+100 
-115 YILGICRALTEAM
+115 
-128 EHDEMLFR
+128 
-136 IGGDEFVLVSP
+136 
-147 TTGEAELEQRLERT
+147 
-161 RTDLVEATSDGKAP
+161 
-175 MIASFSFGCSH
+175 
-186 VDPLAGDTRR
+186 
-196 QMTMDADRKMYR
+196 
-208 YKLMHRVQQ
+208 MHRVQQ
-217 PKEDNAP
+217 PKDNDAP
-224 MRPIADQLPCNDR
+224 QRPIVDQLPCNDR

-261 QWSVNAVRDFGL
+261 QWSVNAVRDFDL
-273 PSQHPYNSLDMWLA
+273 PSQHPFNSLDMWLA

-297 HAELDMVING
+297 RAELDMVING

-320 ATGAYVLCDCTGYRL
+320 ATGKYVLCDCTGYRL
-335 DGTDTEPNM
+335 DGTDTEPSM
-344 YVGMIINRSLADTT
+344 YVGTIINRSLADTT

-375 EMRRVPRE
+375 EMRRVARE
-383 AGFIAIKIDDIAE
+383 AGFIAIKVDDIAE

-427 FRSTGPTFVAL
+427 FRSTGPMFVAL
-438 FDDLDPEETNAIAE
+438 FDELGPEAIDELAN

-475 ATLHLDAVDRQPVSI
+475 ATLHLNSVDRQPVSI
-490 LNELKALLK
+490 LNELKALLGK
-499 EAPQVPGTKLD
+499 AVQVPGTKLD

>member
-1 MNESYRLG
+1 MNESYRMG

-28 LDVAALPTE
+28 LDVDALPTE

-76 LDRHVDQLWLKGTPF
+76 LDRHVNQLWRKGTPF

-115 YILGICRALTEAM
+115 YILGICHALTETM
-128 EHDEMLFR
+128 EHDDLLFR

-186 VDPLAGDTRR
+186 VDPLAGDSRR

-261 QWSVNAVRDFGL
+261 QWSVNAVRDFDL
-273 PSQHPYNSLDMWLA
+273 PSQHPFNSVDMWLA
-287 RVHPEDRDNV
+287 RVHPEDCDNV
-297 HAELDMVING
+297 RAELDMVING

-320 ATGAYVLCDCTGYRL
+320 ATGKYVLCDCTGYRL

-344 YVGMIINRSLADTT
+344 YVGTIINRSLADTT

-383 AGFIAIKIDDIAE
+383 AGFIAIKVDDIAE

>member
-14 AHLQRLANGASTAE
+14 AHLQRLANGVSTAE

-37 LRAVGEQLQKTLAV
+37 LRAVGEQLQKTLAI

-63 YIDSLTNLGNRGG
+63 YIDPLTNLGNRGG
-76 LDRHVDQLWLKGTPF
+76 LDHHVDQLWRKGDPF

-100 LKHCNDKFGHAEGNR
+100 LKHCNDIFGHAEGNR
-115 YILGICRALTEAM
+115 YILSICRALSETM
-128 EHDEMLFR
+128 EHDELLFR
-136 IGGDEFVLVSP
+136 IGGDEFVLISP
-147 TTGEAELEQRLERT
+147 TTSETELEQRLEQVRT
-161 RTDLVEATSDGKAP
+161 NLIEATSDGKAP
-175 MIASFSFGCSH
+175 MIASFSFGCSS
-186 VDPLAGDTRR
+186 VNPLAGDTRR

-217 PKEDNAP
+217 PEGDGAQQHP
-224 MRPIADQLPCNDR
+224 VADHPPCNDR

-273 PSQHPYNSLDMWLA
+273 PSQHPFNSVDMWLA

-297 HAELDMVING
+297 RSELNMVVNG
-307 TWHFH
+307 SWHFH

-320 ATGAYVLCDCTGYRL
+320 ATGTYVLCDCTGYRL

-344 YVGMIINRSLADTT
+344 YVGIIINRSLADTT

-375 EMRRVPRE
+375 EMRRVPHE
-383 AGFIAIKIDDIAE
+383 AGFIVIKVDDIAE

-438 FDDLDPEETNAIAE
+438 FDELGPEAIDEIAS

-475 ATLHLDAVDRQPVSI
+475 ATLHLDGVDRQPVSI
-490 LNELKALLK
+490 LNELKALLE
-499 EAPQVPGTKLD
+499 EAPQVPGTQLD